1 MTHSLPAFS
10 SKRFA
15 PAVGQAFSWR
25 VFELTGTVAAIK
37 MTLTKLVLRPSPAH
51 AEQFSLLFVGPS
63 DAALEQGTYTI
74 SNDVTGAEAVFAV
87 PIGPDAS
94 GLRQYEVIVSRE
106 LEAWEVAVAGSGSA

>member
-1 MTHSLPAFS
+1 MTHSLPTFS

-25 VFELTGTVAAIK
+25 VFEPTGTEVEIT
-37 MTLTKLVLRPSPAH
+37 MTLAKLVLRRTADH

-74 SNDVTGAEAVFAV
+74 SNDVIGAEAVFAV

-94 GLRQYEVIVSRE
+94 GLRQYEVTVSRE
-106 LEAWEVAVAGSGSA
+106 LEAWEMAVAVKNKS